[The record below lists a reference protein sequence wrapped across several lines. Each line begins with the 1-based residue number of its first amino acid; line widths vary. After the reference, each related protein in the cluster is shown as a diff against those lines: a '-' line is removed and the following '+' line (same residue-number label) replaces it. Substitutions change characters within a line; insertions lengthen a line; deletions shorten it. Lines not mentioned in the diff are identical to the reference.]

1 MSTKPKLVVGLGNP
15 GRDYVGTR
23 HNIGFAVLDRLA
35 GKFDCSF
42 RRKWRFSAEVAE
54 AAAGDAGKVVL
65 AKPQTY
71 MNRSGNAVNALL
83 KWSKIESAQL
93 LVVVDDAD
101 LPLGQ
106 IRLRASGGSGGHNG
120 LRSIIEALGGNE
132 EFARLRVGIGRSA
145 PVGRLR
151 HGVMCWAVCAW
162 PTLHPNNVSTR
173 DGHESRCSV
182 ADALRVSS
190 QPGDWQLIARLQHQ
204 LLPLGRQVEQFA
216 GDVEVV
222 GWALGC
228 DGSLARDV

>member
-1 MSTKPKLVVGLGNP
+1 MSAKPKLVVGLGNP
-15 GRDYVGTR
+15 GRDYAGTR

-145 PVGRLR
+145 PVGADITGHVLGKFAAQERALAEQAAASAVEAIECCLR
-151 HGVMCWAVCAW
+151 EGLTEAM
-162 PTLHPNNVSTR
+162 NQFNR
-173 DGHESRCSV
+173 KKSV
-182 ADALRVSS
+182 L
-190 QPGDWQLIARLQHQ
+190 
-204 LLPLGRQVEQFA
+204 
-216 GDVEVV
+216 
-222 GWALGC
+222 
-228 DGSLARDV
+228 